1 MPYFLHKC
9 KYLIYLLQK
18 VWLCR
23 KKAVPLQAQRFL
35 AQKSFNIIFIM
46 KKIFLALA
54 LAVCTWAAQA
64 TPTFNIAPDNIN
76 FGEVSKKNVSY
87 VEDSLTFNVTYSD
100 LLTYCGIVFED
111 VVEEMPADG
120 CMFWISGT
128 GTDGWIYGG
137 DEWNDPEGEGLFVHF
152 NAWEPGTY
160 TGKFKFY
167 TYLDAGW
174 EVRSDSAYLTVTVT
188 VTDEAIVAKTVPF
201 ERVTT
206 ESALKVNDTIV
217 LVNEASKAV
226 SGELN
231 GAYLTAVTEGV
242 KVQDGKADVPEENQM
257 FILSQFGGK
266 WQLTSTTEHKRICLD
281 VTGSGA
287 FTFADPVADQILAGW
302 GISFD
307 SKGHATLSRGDE
319 AETFPVWFNSDRFK
333 PYKND
338 NSYDYVYIYKKAGNA
353 EEIKSSVTIS
363 PATIAFED
371 TEMEEKDSV
380 VVTYTAE
387 NLTDD
392 IIWSITGEDATLF
405 DIIEEGSNDRKSGT
419 LTIKYKGNGSSTG
432 AVTANLA
439 YLTQDVAL
447 DPMEDSYPISL
458 TLLPNTIKLTKLEFV
473 GAPEEIVSGG
483 TLDLKPFV
491 EYTPNDAA
499 DKSLTW
505 TTDQDYQGTVEDGV
519 LTAKHVT
526 GKVVVTATSVRV
538 PSVSASI
545 ELTIVIP
552 PATGIVL
559 DKKTITAHIGDKDTI
574 HATIQPEGAKQD
586 VQYTSRNT
594 NVVSVNKYGAL
605 TFKALSAEGVWVVVA
620 CKENEAIKDSCLVK
634 VVPVEVE
641 SITLPATA
649 ELPVGATLQLDPTVT
664 PAQAKDEYTITY
676 ESKNPAVA
684 TVDENGKVSAVAE
697 GTAEITATITEGKS
711 ATITITVVGAKYFA
725 KVTDASDLGLND
737 TIILVS
743 PSLMMAA
750 GAVNSAKGSLDTIT
764 EGVMVT
770 DEKAACAE
778 AIEFVLGGTTDAF
791 TLQIGNYTLNSSDG
805 SKLTTGTKNNTWSF
819 EADANGVVV
828 RNNSETTK
836 AICYNGQSK
845 LIRLYATG
853 VSSTPLYVYVRKFIK
868 PAVESVT
875 LDKHE
880 LAMHVG
886 DNDATLKVTV
896 LPKEAEQTVEWK
908 SLNEDVATVSSN
920 GKVHAVAEGE
930 AKIVVVSKANAEV
943 ADTCLVTVS
952 EWKVESITLECD
964 DEETIEIGETLR
976 IFYEVQPTA
985 HTFEVTMSSDH
996 PEIASVEN
1004 EVVTGVAEGTAVITA
1019 SAGDK
1024 SAQVTVI
1031 VIQPEQGIDDI
1042 QTNTNAIKVI
1052 RNGKVLIIRNGEV
1065 FTVKGEKIRD

>member
-1 MPYFLHKC
+1 
-9 KYLIYLLQK
+9 
-18 VWLCR
+18 
-23 KKAVPLQAQRFL
+23 
-35 AQKSFNIIFIM
+35 M

-54 LAVCTWAAQA
+54 LVLFSAASWA
-64 TPTFNIAPDNIN
+64 TVTFTVNDVD
-76 FGEVSKKNVSY
+76 FGEVSIKGKDNVY
-87 VEDSLTFNVTYSD
+87 GEL
-100 LLTYCGIVFED
+100 
-111 VVEEMPADG
+111 EMPVT
-120 CMFWISGT
+120 WSGIEPYYY
-128 GTDGWIYGG
+128 IYAKVTEG
-137 DEWNDPEGEGLFVHF
+137 DDIFTVIGDDDAFDDHQMIEAKDNPVIFSVVYSVDKAKG
-152 NAWEPGTY
+152 AGTY
-160 TGKFKFY
+160 EGKIRLFAY
-167 TYLDAGW
+167 DGYD
-174 EVRSDSAYLTVTVT
+174 EVDKIVNLKVV

-287 FTFADPVADQILAGW
+287 FTFADPVANQILAGW

-491 EYTPNDAA
+491 VYTPNDAA

-545 ELTIVIP
+545 ELNIVIP
-552 PATGIVL
+552 AATGIEL

-711 ATITITVVGAKYFA
+711 ATITITVVGAKYFD
-725 KVTDASDLGLND
+725 KVTDASALGVND

-750 GAVNSAKGSLDTIT
+750 GAVNSANSLDTIT

-778 AIEFVLGGTTDAF
+778 AIEFVLGGTEDAF
-791 TLQIGNYTLNSSDG
+791 TLRMGSNTLNTFDG
-805 SKLTTGTKNNTWSF
+805 SKLTSGTKNNTWSF
-819 EADANGVVV
+819 EADENGVIV

-845 LIRLYATG
+845 LIRLYDATG

-886 DNDATLKVTV
+886 DNDVTLKVTV
-896 LPKEAEQTVEWK
+896 LPKDAEQGVEWK
-908 SLNEDVATVSSN
+908 SLDATIATVSSN

-1004 EVVTGVAEGTAVITA
+1004 EVVTGVAEGTAVITV

-1024 SAQVTVI
+1024 SAQVTVT
-1031 VIQPEQGIDDI
+1031 VIKPEQGIDDVES
-1042 QTNTNAIKVI
+1042 NAKVVKI
-1052 RNGKVLIIRNGEV
+1052 VRDGHVLIIRNGEV
-1065 FTVKGEKIRD
+1065 FTVKGEKIRGLED

>member
-54 LAVCTWAAQA
+54 LVLFSAASWA
-64 TPTFNIAPDNIN
+64 TVTFTVNDVD
-76 FGEVSKKNVSY
+76 FGEVSIKGKDNVY
-87 VEDSLTFNVTYSD
+87 GEL
-100 LLTYCGIVFED
+100 
-111 VVEEMPADG
+111 EMPVT
-120 CMFWISGT
+120 WSGIEPYYY
-128 GTDGWIYGG
+128 IYAKVTEG
-137 DEWNDPEGEGLFVHF
+137 DDIFTVIGDDDAFDDHQMIEAKDNPVIFSVVYSVDKAKG
-152 NAWEPGTY
+152 AGTY
-160 TGKFKFY
+160 EGKIRLFAY
-167 TYLDAGW
+167 DGYD
-174 EVRSDSAYLTVTVT
+174 EVDKIVNLKVV

-684 TVDENGKVSAVAE
+684 TVDENGKVNAVAE

-711 ATITITVVGAKYFA
+711 ATITITVVGAKYFD
-725 KVTDASDLGLND
+725 KVTDASALGVND

-791 TLQIGNYTLNSSDG
+791 TLRMGSNTLNISDG

-886 DNDATLKVTV
+886 DNDVTLKVTV
-896 LPKEAEQTVEWK
+896 LPKDAEQTVEWK

-1004 EVVTGVAEGTAVITA
+1004 EVVTGVAEGTAVITV

>member
-54 LAVCTWAAQA
+54 LVLFSAASWA
-64 TPTFNIAPDNIN
+64 TVTFTVNDVD
-76 FGEVSKKNVSY
+76 FGEVSIKGKDNVY
-87 VEDSLTFNVTYSD
+87 GEL
-100 LLTYCGIVFED
+100 
-111 VVEEMPADG
+111 EMPVT
-120 CMFWISGT
+120 WSGIEPYYY
-128 GTDGWIYGG
+128 IYAKVTEG
-137 DEWNDPEGEGLFVHF
+137 DDIFMVIGDDDAFDDHQMIEAKDNPVIFSVVYSVDKAKG
-152 NAWEPGTY
+152 AGTY
-160 TGKFKFY
+160 EGKIRLFAY
-167 TYLDAGW
+167 DGYD
-174 EVRSDSAYLTVTVT
+174 EVDKIVNLKVV

-206 ESALKVNDTIV
+206 EGALKVNDTIV

-242 KVQDGKADVPEENQM
+242 KVQDGKANVPEENQM
-257 FILSQFGGK
+257 FILSQYGGK
-266 WQLTSTTEHKRICLD
+266 WQLTSTTTAKRLCLD

-287 FTFADPVADQILAGW
+287 FTFENPVPNEILAGW

-319 AETFPVWFNSDRFK
+319 DETFPVWFNSDRFK

-338 NSYDYVYIYKKAGNA
+338 GSYDYVYIYKKAGNA

-473 GAPEEIVSGG
+473 GAPTEIVSGG

-505 TTDQDYQGTVEDGV
+505 TTDHDYQGTVEDGV

-552 PATGIVL
+552 PATGIEL

-594 NVVSVNKYGAL
+594 NVVSVNKSGAL

-711 ATITITVVGAKYFA
+711 ATITITVVGAKYFD
-725 KVTDASDLGLND
+725 KVTDASALGVND

-791 TLQIGNYTLNSSDG
+791 TLQISNSTLNSSDG

-819 EADANGVVV
+819 EADENGVIV
-828 RNNSETTK
+828 RNTSESTK
-836 AICYNGQSK
+836 AICYNSQSK
-845 LIRLYATG
+845 YIRLYAAG
-853 VSSTPLYVYVRKFIK
+853 VSSTPLYVYVRKFIA
-868 PAVESVT
+868 PPVESVT

-886 DNDATLKVTV
+886 DNDVTLKVTV
-896 LPKEAEQTVEWK
+896 LPKDAEQGVEWK
-908 SLNEDVATVSSN
+908 SLDATIATVSEN
-920 GKVHAVAEGE
+920 GKVHAVAEGTT
-930 AKIVVVSKANAEV
+930 KIVVTSKENAELT
-943 ADTCLVTVS
+943 DTCVVTIS
-952 EWKVESITLECD
+952 EWKVESITLDCD
-964 DEETIEIGETLR
+964 DEETIEIGESFR
-976 IFYEVQPTA
+976 ITPTVEPTA
-985 HTFEVTMSSDH
+985 HTFEISYSSNPQD
-996 PEIASVEN
+996 IVE
-1004 EVVTGVAEGTAVITA
+1004 VSPSGLVRGVAEGKTVVTVT
-1019 SAGDK
+1019 AGDK
-1024 SAQVTVI
+1024 SAQVTVT
-1031 VIQPEQGIDDI
+1031 VIKPEQGIDDVES
-1042 QTNTNAIKVI
+1042 NAKVVKI
-1052 RNGKVLIIRNGEV
+1052 VRDGHVLIIRNGEV
-1065 FTVKGEKIRD
+1065 FTVEGQRVNELKN

>member
-54 LAVCTWAAQA
+54 LVLFSAASWAAA
-64 TPTFNIAPDNIN
+64 SITAPDIDFGTISIKGQTLPVTGSETVIVN
-76 FGEVSKKNVSY
+76 FSDFTDIDQGISAEISEGLLDDETNPNGFYVSGSTYAYKGYATASGSC
-87 VEDSLTFNVTYSD
+87 EFNVAYS
-100 LLTYCGIVFED
+100 VK
-111 VVEEMPADG
+111 A
-120 CMFWISGT
+120 
-128 GTDGWIYGG
+128 
-137 DEWNDPEGEGLFVHF
+137 
-152 NAWEPGTY
+152 AGTY
-160 TGKFKFY
+160 TGK
-167 TYLDAGW
+167 LHLM
-174 EVRSDSAYLTVTVT
+174 SDEGVEGYANITIT
-188 VTDEAIVAKTVPF
+188 VTDGAIVAKTVPF
-201 ERVTT
+201 ERVD
-206 ESALKVNDTIV
+206 AMDGLKDGDTIV
-217 LVNEASKAV
+217 FICESA
-226 SGELN
+226 
-231 GAYLTAVTEGV
+231 TAVCGPLDGAALSSISEGL
-242 KVQDGKADVPEENQM
+242 KLTTGKADVPETAQM
-257 FILSQFGGK
+257 FKATKYNGGWQFYTIEETPKRLHLDIDSNGGK
-266 WQLTSTTEHKRICLD
+266 
-281 VTGSGA
+281 GA
-287 FTFADPVADQILAGW
+287 FTYEKAVADKILATWAVAIEDGVADVTRNETDTYPVRW
-302 GISFD
+302 VS
-307 SKGHATLSRGDE
+307 S
-319 AETFPVWFNSDRFK
+319 AEGGRFK
-333 PYKND
+333 PYLNPTGSD
-338 NSYDYVYIYKKAGNA
+338 ISIYKKAGAAA
-353 EEIKSSVTIS
+353 EVQSKLEVEAINLGEVEL
-363 PATIAFED
+363 ED
-371 TEMEEKDSV
+371 TAAV
-380 VVTYTAE
+380 VVNYTAE
-387 NLTDD
+387 YLESD
-392 IIWSITGEDATLF
+392 ILWDITGTDKDLF
-405 DIIEEGSNDRKSGT
+405 ELTTTGNRTSGT
-419 LTIKYKGNGSSTG
+419 LTIEYKRNGTKTG
-432 AVTANLA
+432 AVSAKVYALYTNAQMDDKEA
-439 YLTQDVAL
+439 YFD
-447 DPMEDSYPISL
+447 INL
-458 TLLPNTIKLTKLEFV
+458 TLKPNTIKLTKLEFV

-491 EYTPNDAA
+491 VYTPNDAA

-505 TTDQDYQGTVEDGV
+505 TTDHDYHGTVEDGV

-545 ELTIVIP
+545 ELNIVIP
-552 PATGIVL
+552 AATGIVL

-711 ATITITVVGAKYFA
+711 ATITITVVGAKYFD
-725 KVTDASDLGLND
+725 KVTDASALGVND

-791 TLQIGNYTLNSSDG
+791 TLQIGNSTLNSSDG

-819 EADANGVVV
+819 EADENGVIV
-828 RNNSETTK
+828 RNNSESTK
-836 AICYNGQSK
+836 AICYNSQSK
-845 LIRLYATG
+845 LIRLYAAG

-886 DNDATLKVTV
+886 DNDVTLKVTV
-896 LPKEAEQTVEWK
+896 LPKDAEQGVEWK
-908 SLNEDVATVSSN
+908 SLDATTATVSSN
-920 GKVHAVAEGE
+920 GKVHAVAEGTT
-930 AKIVVVSKANAEV
+930 KVIVTSKENAELT
-943 ADTCLVTVS
+943 DTCVVTIS
-952 EWKVESITLECD
+952 EWKVESITLDCD
-964 DEETIEIGETLR
+964 DEETIEIGESFR
-976 IFYEVQPTA
+976 ITPTVEPTA
-985 HTFEVTMSSDH
+985 HTFEISYSSNPQD
-996 PEIASVEN
+996 IVE
-1004 EVVTGVAEGTAVITA
+1004 VSPSGLVRGVAEGKTVVTVT
-1019 SAGDK
+1019 AGDK
-1024 SAQVTVI
+1024 SAQVTVT
-1031 VIQPEQGIDDI
+1031 VIKPEQGIDDVES
-1042 QTNTNAIKVI
+1042 NAKVVKI
-1052 RNGKVLIIRNGEV
+1052 VRDGHVLIIRNGEV
-1065 FTVKGEKIRD
+1065 FTVKGEKIRGLED

>member
-54 LAVCTWAAQA
+54 LVLFSAASWAAV
-64 TPTFNIAPDNIN
+64 TFTVNDVD
-76 FGEVSKKNVSY
+76 FGEVSIKGKDNVY
-87 VEDSLTFNVTYSD
+87 GELKMPVTWSGIEPYYYIYAKVTEGDDIFTVFGDDDAFDDYQMIEAKDNPVIFSVVYSVD
-100 LLTYCGIVFED
+100 KAKG
-111 VVEEMPADG
+111 A
-120 CMFWISGT
+120 
-128 GTDGWIYGG
+128 
-137 DEWNDPEGEGLFVHF
+137 
-152 NAWEPGTY
+152 GTY
-160 TGKFKFY
+160 EGKIRLFAY
-167 TYLDAGW
+167 DGYD
-174 EVRSDSAYLTVTVT
+174 EVDKIVNLKVV

-201 ERVTT
+201 ERVTL

-231 GAYLTAVTEGV
+231 STYLTAVTEGV

-287 FTFADPVADQILAGW
+287 FTFADPVANQILAGW

-307 SKGHATLSRGDE
+307 SIGHATLSRGDE
-319 AETFPVWFNSDRFK
+319 DETFPVWFNSDRFK
-333 PYKND
+333 PYKNAG
-338 NSYDYVYIYKKAGNA
+338 SYDYVYIYKKAGNA

-491 EYTPNDAA
+491 VYTPNDAA

-552 PATGIVL
+552 PATGIEL

-594 NVVSVNKYGAL
+594 NVVSVNKYGTL

-684 TVDENGKVSAVAE
+684 TVDENGKVSAVVE

-711 ATITITVVGAKYFA
+711 ATITITVVGAKYFD
-725 KVTDASDLGLND
+725 KVTDASALGVND

-791 TLQIGNYTLNSSDG
+791 TLQIGNSTLNSSDG

-836 AICYNGQSK
+836 AVCYNGQSK

-952 EWKVESITLECD
+952 EWKVESITLDCD
-964 DEETIEIGETLR
+964 DEETIEIGESFR
-976 IFYEVQPTA
+976 ITPTVEPTA
-985 HTFEVTMSSDH
+985 HTFEISYSSNPQD
-996 PEIASVEN
+996 IVE
-1004 EVVTGVAEGTAVITA
+1004 VSPSGLVRGVAEGKTVVTVT
-1019 SAGDK
+1019 AGDK
-1024 SAQVTVI
+1024 SAQVTVT
-1031 VIQPEQGIDDI
+1031 VIKPEQGIDDVESG
-1042 QTNTNAIKVI
+1042 TKVVKI
-1052 RNGKVLIIRNGEV
+1052 VRDGHVLIIRNGEV
-1065 FTVKGEKIRD
+1065 FTVKGEKIRGLED

>member
-1 MPYFLHKC
+1 
-9 KYLIYLLQK
+9 
-18 VWLCR
+18 
-23 KKAVPLQAQRFL
+23 
-35 AQKSFNIIFIM
+35 M

-54 LAVCTWAAQA
+54 LVLFSAASWAASITA
-64 TPTFNIAPDNIN
+64 NNVNI
-76 FGEVSKKNVSY
+76 GEVSIKGKTEVNGDATLHIEWNLPEWSQVLVTCLNTDDHCYFSANG
-87 VEDSLTFNVTYSD
+87 VDTFSIWT
-100 LLTYCGIVFED
+100 G
-111 VVEEMPADG
+111 
-120 CMFWISGT
+120 SGT
-128 GTDGWIYGG
+128 MYDPYITEYDCPINYYADQAGNYLCQIHVFVYDPDITTDYVILV
-137 DEWNDPEGEGLFVHF
+137 DKIVNIML
-152 NAWEPGTY
+152 
-160 TGKFKFY
+160 
-167 TYLDAGW
+167 
-174 EVRSDSAYLTVTVT
+174 T

-206 ESALKVNDTIV
+206 EGALKVNDTIV

-242 KVQDGKADVPEENQM
+242 KVQDGKANVPEENQM

-287 FTFADPVADQILAGW
+287 FTFENPVPDEILAGW

-319 AETFPVWFNSDRFK
+319 DETFPVWFNSDRFK

-338 NSYDYVYIYKKAGNA
+338 GSYDYVYIYKKAGNA

-458 TLLPNTIKLTKLEFV
+458 TLLPNTIKLTGLAFN
-473 GAPEEIVSGG
+473 GAPTEIVSGG

-491 EYTPNDAA
+491 VYTPNDAA

-505 TTDQDYQGTVEDGV
+505 TTDHDYQGTVEDGV

-552 PATGIVL
+552 PATGIEL

-605 TFKALSAEGVWVVVA
+605 TFKALSAEGVWVVVT
-620 CKENEAIKDSCLVK
+620 CKENEEIKDSCLVK

-676 ESKNPAVA
+676 ESKDPAVA

-711 ATITITVVGAKYFA
+711 ATITITVVGAKYFN
-725 KVTDASDLGLND
+725 KVTDASALGVND

-750 GAVNSAKGSLDTIT
+750 GAINSAKSSLDTIT
-764 EGVMVT
+764 AGVLIT
-770 DEKAACAE
+770 DEKAACAD
-778 AIEFVLGGTTDAF
+778 ALEFVLGGTTDAF
-791 TLQIGNYTLNSSDG
+791 TLQIGNSTLNSSDG

-828 RNNSETTK
+828 RNNSDTKK

-1004 EVVTGVAEGTAVITA
+1004 EVVTGVAEGTAVITV

-1065 FTVKGEKIRD
+1065 FTVKGEKIKD

>member
-1 MPYFLHKC
+1 
-9 KYLIYLLQK
+9 
-18 VWLCR
+18 
-23 KKAVPLQAQRFL
+23 
-35 AQKSFNIIFIM
+35 M

-137 DEWNDPEGEGLFVHF
+137 DEWKDPEGEGLFVHY

-319 AETFPVWFNSDRFK
+319 DETFPVWFNSDRFK

-491 EYTPNDAA
+491 VYTPNDAA

-552 PATGIVL
+552 AATGIVL

-711 ATITITVVGAKYFA
+711 ATITITVVGAKYFD
-725 KVTDASDLGLND
+725 KVTDASALGVND

-791 TLQIGNYTLNSSDG
+791 TLQIGNSTLNSSDG

-1004 EVVTGVAEGTAVITA
+1004 EVVTGVEEGTAVITV